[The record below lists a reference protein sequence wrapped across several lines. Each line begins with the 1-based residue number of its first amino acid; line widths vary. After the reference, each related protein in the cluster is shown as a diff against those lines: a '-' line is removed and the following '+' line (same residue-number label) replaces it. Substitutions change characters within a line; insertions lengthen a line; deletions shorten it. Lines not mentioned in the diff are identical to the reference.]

1 MTIPGFADMGDE
13 PKRVLLADVSH
24 LFWTHWHAT
33 EGLEV
38 GESFTR
44 TIETFNRMRS
54 GFDHVAGCCDAPPY
68 FRLNL
73 LPTYKG
79 TRPPKPPMALE
90 QLARVKKRILA
101 DGFCLLESKGFEAD
115 DLLATASAQL
125 SERGYAVILGTN
137 DKDALQL
144 VNDAKRISV
153 LHPLN
158 GAEFNE
164 QKVIEKFGVHPAM
177 LGDMLAL
184 MGDTSDAVPGIPGV
198 GPKTAAKLLLE
209 FGTLEGVL
217 THGDDMTEKLGAAV
231 KNNAA
236 AARLARTVIALRTDV
251 PINVDDIFAERV
263 PEKLE
268 TREYE
273 VEESDEMANEE
284 GMGIENNAA
293 QAEHPPKP
301 DALAKAQPVALAP
314 VQFEHGLE
322 PSTMGAAWQLA
333 KGVFQSRL
341 YPQLATPEAVWA
353 IIIRGR
359 EMALGALTALDT
371 IVMIKGKPCLSSH
384 LIIARAKSHPECE
397 YFQLVSSDDKEA
409 TYVCKRRGNPEPTR
423 HRYTIEQAELA
434 GLVKNGTPWQTRPAE
449 MLRKTAGAQLARI
462 EFTEAL
468 LGAYSVEEM
477 EG

>member
-1 MTIPGFADMGDE
+1 MIPGFDDVGDE

-54 GFDHVAGCCDAPPY
+54 GFDHVAGVCDAPPY
-68 FRLNL
+68 FRLNI

-231 KNNAA
+231 KNNAP

-251 PINVDDIFAERV
+251 PINVDDIFAERK

-273 VEESDEMANEE
+273 VEENTDDMIGPEVKQPSEPE
-284 GMGIENNAA
+284 
-293 QAEHPPKP
+293 QTKP
-301 DALAKAQPVALAP
+301 DALAKAAPAALAP

-359 EMALGALTALDT
+359 EMGLGALTALDT

-384 LIIARAKSHPECE
+384 LIIARAKQHPECE
-397 YFQLVSSDDKEA
+397 YFQLVSSDDKAAE
-409 TYVCKRRGNPEPTR
+409 YVCKRRGNPEPTR
-423 HRYTIEQAELA
+423 HRYTIEQAEQA
-434 GLVKNGTPWQTRPAE
+434 GLVKPGTPWQTRPAE
-449 MLRKTAGAQLARI
+449 MLRKTCGAQLARI